1 MFSIF
6 MTSLVNLVLIE
17 ITTSSDQSAG
27 WALGLF
33 LALFVGVLY
42 RDVHAFLAR
51 QYGESSV
58 GAAEAGRWRSGGLGS
73 ASSINA
79 SGVSYAQILNPDD
92 EVASRAILS
101 SFEKQHRLGDAAPAA
116 PAPASGSL
124 FSGALQRHLRA
135 PSSLRRSYRRL
146 VRWLGT
152 VQGQLVVPH
161 AFMFQIG
168 SSSLLCI
175 LLLTRREWSTTWG
188 GLAWKRVVYATL
200 SISLAFSL
208 AYLLLTAWR
217 LVRIV
222 ALAGWRAG
230 CGRHGRCNCCFGQRG
245 WAPTTKDVGMHGD
258 GDSSGSGS
266 GSGLP
271 FAGASSPSAS
281 SSSLSAQLS
290 AFAHTSLVFS
300 IAQLRI
306 MGACALISGVY
317 FGTMFGGLDKEDAT
331 KRCAPRPRRR
341 GTALACTVLSATAS
355 HLASGCFLCSFV
367 VAVQPHRRGDPARE
381 LLLVPAGRV
390 PRRHLRLRKPV
401 PGALSPGEC
410 RPDLPVTRASK
421 IVRDS
426 EEESS
431 ALTGEAPT
439 SALHCRCSFLHNHVP
454 FASISHTKSLQRIF

>member
-1 MFSIF
+1 
-6 MTSLVNLVLIE
+6 VLIE

-51 QYGESSV
+51 QYGETTV
-58 GAAEAGRWRSGGLGS
+58 AAAEAGRWRSGGLGPG
-73 ASSINA
+73 SSINA
-79 SGVSYAQILNPDD
+79 AVSYAQILNPDD

-101 SFEKQHRLGDAAPAA
+101 SFEKQHRLGDAVA
-116 PAPASGSL
+116 PAPASGSIL
-124 FSGALQRHLRA
+124 SGALQRHLRA
-135 PSSLRRSYRRL
+135 PSSLHRSYRRL

-152 VQGQLVVPH
+152 VQGQLVVAH
-161 AFMFQIG
+161 FFMFQIG
-168 SSSLLCI
+168 SSSLLCF

-222 ALAGWRAG
+222 AMAGWQAG
-230 CGRHGRCNCCFGQRG
+230 CGRHGACNCCFGQRG

-258 GDSSGSGS
+258 GDSSGSSS
-266 GSGLP
+266 GGGGGLP
-271 FAGASSPSAS
+271 FAGSASSSPS

-331 KRCAPRPRRR
+331 KRCAPRPRRQGDR
-341 GTALACTVLSATAS
+341 NANGSSGNACTVLSAAAS
-355 HLASGCFLCSFV
+355 HLASGCFSLSRLSLLCSHIDV
-367 VAVQPHRRGDPARE
+367 VIQRE
-381 LLLVPAGRV
+381 NYYSYPLAAFL
-390 PRRHLRLRKPV
+390 
-401 PGALSPGEC
+401 GA
-410 RPDLPVTRASK
+410 
-421 IVRDS
+421 
-426 EEESS
+426 
-431 ALTGEAPT
+431 T
-439 SALHCRCSFLHNHVP
+439 SA
-454 FASISHTKSLQRIF
+454 FANQYLALYRLGNADPTYM